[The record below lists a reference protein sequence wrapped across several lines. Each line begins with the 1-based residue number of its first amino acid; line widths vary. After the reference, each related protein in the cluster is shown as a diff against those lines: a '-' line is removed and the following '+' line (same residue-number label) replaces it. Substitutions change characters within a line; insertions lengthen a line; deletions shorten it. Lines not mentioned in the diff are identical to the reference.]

1 MLRLLLPASFFL
13 YAGPERVLTN
23 CSNRRNQTLDDW
35 QETLMSHAANRFA
48 AAVMAAR
55 AYAFAWLCIHVYQA
69 RGAFWWVCKLCDRRQ

>member
-55 AYAFAWLCIHVYQA
+55 AYVFAWLCIH
-69 RGAFWWVCKLCDRRQ
+69 